1 MPGVAEEPKS
11 LAEPPAYS
19 LLRAEENYNYLRNRS
34 ASPYTEDYFDPL
46 KHIRLGKNSEAYV
59 SFGGEFRPRYAYF
72 ENRLWENERDVDF
85 YSQRISAHANWH
97 LKDSVRLFTELY
109 HGYTSHEKEIAE
121 YDELDWHQA
130 FFEYKTTSGEG
141 RRLSLRF
148 GRQEMGFGAARVV
161 GLREGPNIRRS
172 FDAVR
177 TIYSVDKNWVQAF
190 FGREVFPRSYVF
202 DNDFEFFDD
211 EAANPYLWGM
221 YSQFSIKGDVGPTEL
236 YYLGFK
242 SDLARFNDVS
252 GKEKRHSIGV
262 RRFGR
267 IGKSWVYNS
276 ELIYQFGDIGGA
288 DISAFNIET
297 DWRFE
302 FVDTAWRPGLGIKL
316 EYTTGDD
323 ETGDGEINSFNP
335 MFVNPE
341 YYSLAK
347 TVTPVN
353 MISVHPSIVLYPREG
368 LTVYLEWAAFW
379 RESKND
385 GLYAPPRF
393 LRRDGAG
400 INSRKIGN
408 QIGIRLKYAFNRHVT
423 FDLDVSY
430 FSAEAFLEDSGESD
444 NILHI
449 APTISCKF

>member
-1 MPGVAEEPKS
+1 
-11 LAEPPAYS
+11 
-19 LLRAEENYNYLRNRS
+19 
-34 ASPYTEDYFDPL
+34 
-46 KHIRLGKNSEAYV
+46 
-59 SFGGEFRPRYAYF
+59 
-72 ENRLWENERDVDF
+72 
-85 YSQRISAHANWH
+85 
-97 LKDSVRLFTELY
+97 
-109 HGYTSHEKEIAE
+109 
-121 YDELDWHQA
+121 
-130 FFEYKTTSGEG
+130 
-141 RRLSLRF
+141 
-148 GRQEMGFGAARVV
+148 
-161 GLREGPNIRRS
+161 
-172 FDAVR
+172 
-177 TIYSVDKNWVQAF
+177 
-190 FGREVFPRSYVF
+190 
-202 DNDFEFFDD
+202 
-211 EAANPYLWGM
+211 
-221 YSQFSIKGDVGPTEL
+221 
-236 YYLGFK
+236 
-242 SDLARFNDVS
+242 VS